1 MIRIKNHREI
11 LASLI
16 ALAHEYGLL
25 SDDTAFL
32 DRIAKGE
39 AIENAYV
46 LFLAAFASALA
57 QYYEDLEALIE
68 SLDLDRAVG
77 EDLERLGSLVGVERR
92 GPTRSIV
99 PVVFARKDKERKE
112 EEIRIPV
119 ATRLKTEKNVVYET
133 TAEVIIPGGAIEA
146 RGYAVSVDAGPKTR
160 IGAGELTEF
169 VDQIEGVEAFNPE
182 ASSGGRSAE
191 DDEALRQRIRMWAFQ
206 HQRGTLTAYQAVLDR
221 IPGLRSYRIIPR
233 WDGVGTV
240 KIIVDPPL
248 DTVREYA
255 EDALDDAKSADED
268 VKVVKVKAREID
280 VHCIASVAI
289 EEAHRIGLDAESVER
304 AIKQDV
310 RVFIDG
316 GRLST
321 GEVYDGMG
329 IGENFKPFK
338 LVSFISNLHAY
349 LEDMRLEYPKET
361 VKVGDEER
369 ATSGLIKIEVT
380 FA

>member
-1 MIRIKNHREI
+1 MIRIKDHREI

-39 AIENAYV
+39 AIENVYV

-57 QYYEDLEALIE
+57 QYYDDLNALIE
-68 SLDLDRAVG
+68 SLDLDRAQG
-77 EDLERLGSLVGVERR
+77 PDLERLGSLVGVERR

-99 PVVFARKDKERKE
+99 PVVFSRKSDSKD
-112 EEIRIPV
+112 EIEIPV

-133 TAEVIIPGGAIEA
+133 TSRIVIPPGEPEA
-146 RGYAVSVDAGPKTR
+146 RAYATSVDAGPATR
-160 IGAGELTEF
+160 IGVGELTEF
-169 VDQIEGVEAFNPE
+169 VDRIEGVEVFNPE
-182 ASSGGRSAE
+182 PSSGGRSAE
-191 DDEALRQRIRMWAFQ
+191 DDEELRQRIRMWAFQ

-221 IPGLRSYRIIPR
+221 VPGLRSYRIVPR

-248 DTVREYA
+248 PIVRDYV

-304 AIKQDV
+304 AIKQDI

-321 GEVYDGMG
+321 GEIHDGMG

-349 LEDMRLEYPKET
+349 LEDMRLEYPKKT